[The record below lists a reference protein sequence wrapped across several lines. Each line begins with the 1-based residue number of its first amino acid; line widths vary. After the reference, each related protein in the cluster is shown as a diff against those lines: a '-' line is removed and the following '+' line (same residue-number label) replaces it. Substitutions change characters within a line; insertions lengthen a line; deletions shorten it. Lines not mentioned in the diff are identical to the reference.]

1 MTDLVDNGKLS
12 YSDVTVI
19 KAIALIMMLCHHFWG
34 FPEWLA
40 LDVSMNHMFIGE
52 VDVAYYI
59 GHFCKL
65 CVGIFAFLNGYL
77 FFIKQENF
85 RKVKYRIHKII
96 GLLVPYWVVEVI
108 FLGMCF
114 IGTEPFP
121 DLFQLLSNLVG
132 LETGMEG
139 GKCKFC
145 VVCILLYSNALS
157 LSNDRVLY
165 GSNGMGA
172 SVFCYS
178 FPQNSC

>member
-139 GKCKFC
+139 G
-145 VVCILLYSNALS
+145 
-157 LSNDRVLY
+157 
-165 GSNGMGA
+165 
-172 SVFCYS
+172 
-178 FPQNSC
+178 